1 MKNYKNFILFW
12 LSQSVSQL
20 GSAMTGFALILWTY
34 EQSGSAMSVSLM
46 SFCNY
51 VPYILVSLFAGT
63 FVDRHSKKAIMLISD
78 SIAALCTLAVL
89 VLSVGDHLR
98 LSWKRISKTQR

>member
-1 MKNYKNFILFW
+1 MDKNFKKYIIFW

-20 GSAMTGFALILWTY
+20 GSSMTGFALILWVYTMK
-34 EQSGSAMSVSLM
+34 QSALTVSLM

-63 FVDRHSKKAIMLISD
+63 YVDRHNKKRIMLVSD
-78 SIAALCTLAVL
+78 SIAA
-89 VLSVGDHLR
+89 G
-98 LSWKRISKTQR
+98 